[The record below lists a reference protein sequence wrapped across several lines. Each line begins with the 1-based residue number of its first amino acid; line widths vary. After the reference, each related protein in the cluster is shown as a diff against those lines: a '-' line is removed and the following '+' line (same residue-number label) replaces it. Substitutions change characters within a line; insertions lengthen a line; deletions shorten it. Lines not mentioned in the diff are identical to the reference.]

1 MVAGPRLVLG
11 GGPSSVEPLY
21 QQQLKA
27 ASSLS
32 SGMTHAPLQALMSK
46 RTATADYRAAKRPR
60 EDDGEMLGSK
70 QLNADNTA
78 RGVSH
83 LVREHDVNVKAAE
96 PEPEPQ
102 RGATPTSAAPS
113 AAGTTAKTIA
123 AQRSNGGAPTPTNAT
138 GMPHDLAAIA
148 RAAAV
153 RMLDAVRTRLRL
165 SAALVAPC

>member
-1 MVAGPRLVLG
+1 MVAGPQLVLG

-32 SGMTHAPLQALMSK
+32 SGMTHAPLRALMSE
-46 RTATADYRAAKRPR
+46 RTGTADYRAAKRPR
-60 EDDGEMLGSK
+60 EEAGEMVGSK
-70 QLNADNTA
+70 QLYAGNTA
-78 RGVSH
+78 GDVSH
-83 LVREHDVNVKAAE
+83 LLHEHDITVKAAE

-113 AAGTTAKTIA
+113 AARTSATASA
-123 AQRSNGGAPTPTNAT
+123 AQRSNGGTPTTTNTT
-138 GMPHDLAAIA
+138 GMPHDLAVIA

-165 SAALVAPC
+165 PAALVPAC